1 LQVAC
6 PAFCTTS
13 FGVQLEC
20 SISLK
25 NWQLRFNEGML
36 IRLYPASWCI
46 LPCYKNK
53 EFSFL
58 KESFA
63 FLFAPT
69 LGRFVVFGN
78 SDDRK
83 KASLKPGD

>member
-1 LQVAC
+1 MQ
-6 PAFCTTS
+6 
-13 FGVQLEC
+13 
-20 SISLK
+20 
-25 NWQLRFNEGML
+25 

-63 FLFAPT
+63 FLFTPT

-83 KASLKPGD
+83 KALLETWRLNFKKLNLFVFCSRY